1 MKQPRLAALF
11 ATVAFAFIAACGG
24 DDDTRNAGPSSTD
37 TAGPTGTSS
46 PTFPVGTAVFTT
58 AAGESVELEVE
69 IADDGAERAQGLS
82 SRESLPENS
91 GMVFIYAEDHLGA
104 FWMKDTYV
112 PLSIA
117 FVAADGTIIDIQ
129 DMEPLTEELRR
140 PPDVYRN
147 AIEANQGWFD
157 RNGISAGDT
166 VAVPGS

>member
-1 MKQPRLAALF
+1 MKRMLLTVLF
-11 ATVAFAFIAACGG
+11 GTVAFAFIAACGG
-24 DDDTRNAGPSSTD
+24 DDDTGVAGPTSTETAGPSE
-37 TAGPTGTSS
+37 TS
-46 PTFPVGTAVFTT
+46 PAAFPVGTAVFTT
-58 AAGESVELEVE
+58 AAGELVELEVE

-129 DMEPLTEELRR
+129 DMEPLTEDLHR

-147 AIEANQGWFD
+147 AIEANQGWFE
-157 RNGISAGDT
+157 RNGISVGDT
-166 VAVPGS
+166 VAIPDA